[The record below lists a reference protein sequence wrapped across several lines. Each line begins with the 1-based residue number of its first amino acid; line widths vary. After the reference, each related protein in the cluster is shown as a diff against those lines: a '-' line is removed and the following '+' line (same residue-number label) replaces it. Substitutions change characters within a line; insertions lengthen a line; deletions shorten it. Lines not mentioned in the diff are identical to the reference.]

1 MTFSE
6 FPSRRSL
13 RESSSQKRGRKA
25 TVVTTGLA
33 VAVSSMAVTFGGTA
47 LSDGELSAFGGTAH
61 AGGIDESV
69 AETPRQTATIPAA
82 ISGGDERVVAK
93 MTSEMAATQV
103 GIGHLHQEGE
113 RDVAAG
119 QLAV

>member
-13 RESSSQKRGRKA
+13 RESSSQKSGRKA

-47 LSDGELSAFGGTAH
+47 LSDGELFAFGGTAN
-61 AGGIDESV
+61 ASGIDESV
-69 AETPRQTATIPAA
+69 AETPRQT
-82 ISGGDERVVAK
+82 
-93 MTSEMAATQV
+93 
-103 GIGHLHQEGE
+103 
-113 RDVAAG
+113 
-119 QLAV
+119 